1 MDKYRS
7 KLKIQSIFIGAAAA
21 ALLSVIVLSALR
33 VIAPIAG
40 TSRWIEFWNGFIS
53 GVSAGMLP
61 LLLVGLVRI
70 FLALRSEKR
79 LRQMYINENDERRLQ
94 IVLHALSRAMQIYL
108 LLGLVSGIIAGY
120 FSISVSITII
130 ACTVVAS
137 IIGAGCKFY
146 YSKKF

>member
-40 TSRWIEFWNGFIS
+40 ASRWIEFWNGFIS

-94 IVLHALSRAMQIYL
+94 IVLYALSRAMQIYL